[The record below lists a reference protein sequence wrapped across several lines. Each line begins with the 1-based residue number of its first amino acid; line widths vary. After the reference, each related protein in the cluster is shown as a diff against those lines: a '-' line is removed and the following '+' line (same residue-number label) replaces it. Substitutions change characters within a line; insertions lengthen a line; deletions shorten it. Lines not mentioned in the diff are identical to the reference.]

1 MDFVAEMKEKLG
13 FVTEELN
20 MGGGFG
26 IWYTDE
32 DKKISPEGYGEY
44 LEALISAVKARAL
57 EKGLKLPYL
66 LVDPGRSIVGG
77 AGITLYT
84 VGAVKEIP
92 GVKKYVAIDGGMFDN
107 PRYALYQAKYTPVLA
122 SRAGEA
128 AAELV
133 SIAGKC
139 CESGDLIAVNVPL
152 PKAETGDILAI
163 LSTGAY
169 NYSMAMNYNR
179 NLIPPCVLVREGKA
193 DYIVRPQTYED
204 LTRNDVVPDFLAQTD
219 K

>member
-1 MDFVAEMKEKLG
+1 M
-13 FVTEELN
+13 N
-20 MGGGFG
+20 
-26 IWYTDE
+26 
-32 DKKISPEGYGEY
+32 
-44 LEALISAVKARAL
+44 
-57 EKGLKLPYL
+57 
-66 LVDPGRSIVGG
+66 
-77 AGITLYT
+77 
-84 VGAVKEIP
+84 
-92 GVKKYVAIDGGMFDN
+92 
-107 PRYALYQAKYTPVLA
+107 VL
-122 SRAGEA
+122 
-128 AAELV
+128 
-133 SIAGKC
+133 
-139 CESGDLIAVNVPL
+139 L